1 MNKNGWIIS
10 LIVLTASGFLME
22 LSFTMVT
29 PFLPLYLV
37 QDLKV
42 APDDVNLWSGAVFSV
57 TFFISGLLG
66 PVWGVIAD
74 RKSRKLMALRASVC
88 LAISYTLCGLVST
101 VEGLFA
107 ARVFQGLSAGLY
119 PALLALVATTMPNN
133 KIGLSMG
140 LLQGGMTIGGIGG
153 PFIGGV
159 LSTQFGMRNSF
170 YIAGVALAIITVLI
184 FFYCKE
190 GKHEPIKE
198 KKPFFDF
205 SVLKSPAIMQM
216 LIGSAVIYA
225 ALFSLQPIFPLY
237 IAELQG
243 SMDNITLVAGTVFSI
258 SGISVMIA
266 SPLLGAAGQK
276 FGFMKVLLICLV
288 LSAAVIA
295 LQVVPDSVEGLTFW
309 RFLGGFAVAGL
320 IPTVNAILSQVCPPE
335 EKGQIYG
342 FNFLTGH
349 VGMALGPLIAAWAAG
364 VCGYA
369 FVIAASGLI
378 LLPYAAWLI
387 LCNRKAIN

>member
-1 MNKNGWIIS
+1 
-10 LIVLTASGFLME
+10 ME

-74 RKSRKLMALRASVC
+74 RKSRKLMALRASIC
-88 LAISYTLCGLVST
+88 LAVSYTLCGIVSS
-101 VEGLFA
+101 VEGLFI

-119 PALLALVATTMPNN
+119 PALLALVATTMPNS

-159 LSTQFGMRNSF
+159 LSAQFGMRNSF
-170 YIAGVALAIITVLI
+170 YIAGVALAVITVLI
-184 FFYCKE
+184 FIYCKE
-190 GKHEPIKE
+190 GKHEPSKE

-237 IAELQG
+237 LAELQG
-243 SMDNITLVAGTVFSI
+243 SMENITVVAGTVFSI

-276 FGFMKVLLICLV
+276 YGFMKVLLVCLV
-288 LSAAVIA
+288 LSAGLIA
-295 LQVVPDSVEGLTFW
+295 LQVVPNSVEGLTIW
-309 RFLGGFAVAGL
+309 RFIGGFAVAGL
-320 IPTVNAILSQVCPPE
+320 IPTVNAILSEVCPPE

-364 VCGYA
+364 ICGYTA
-369 FVIAASGLI
+369 VIAASGLI
-378 LLPYAAWLI
+378 LLPYAVWLAMS
-387 LCNRKAIN
+387 NKKSAN

>member
-1 MNKNGWIIS
+1 
-10 LIVLTASGFLME
+10 
-22 LSFTMVT
+22 MVT

-243 SMDNITLVAGTVFSI
+243 SMDNITLVAGTVFRS
-258 SGISVMIA
+258 A
-266 SPLLGAAGQK
+266 ESP
-276 FGFMKVLLICLV
+276 
-288 LSAAVIA
+288 S
-295 LQVVPDSVEGLTFW
+295 
-309 RFLGGFAVAGL
+309 
-320 IPTVNAILSQVCPPE
+320 
-335 EKGQIYG
+335 
-342 FNFLTGH
+342 
-349 VGMALGPLIAAWAAG
+349 
-364 VCGYA
+364 
-369 FVIAASGLI
+369 
-378 LLPYAAWLI
+378 
-387 LCNRKAIN
+387 